1 MFCRNCGKQLPDH
14 AKFCSG
20 CGTPVQRPAVIPPEP
35 TIPPVSE
42 PVLPKEPEPVI
53 PPVSEPVLPREPEPV
68 ILPVS
73 EPVLPREPEPVI
85 PPVSE
90 PVLPKEPEPVIP
102 PVSEPVLP
110 KEPEPV
116 IPPVSRPF
124 DTAPMP
130 DIYSTGAADPYAA
143 PPQNSYA
150 APQDPYVAPPQ
161 NSYAAPQNPY
171 AAPYT
176 QAGYQ
181 GYAQPNPYTQPQGYS
196 PYGQASGSHQGPP
209 PFTPGQPAP
218 QPEKKSHTAL
228 IIGIVAGVLLL
239 AAVAVL
245 LYFVLGG
252 QKDENSG
259 ASSGG
264 SLFGSSEESSL
275 PPESSQ
281 DSAVIDPSFSQ
292 ESLAPSSESSAVVP
306 SSGSVYDPNAPTLF
320 TSFLGF
326 ACDYSTTGVEMVEML
341 EEVGYTCTWV
351 GSDKIEATV
360 EDGRNLNGYE
370 VREVDV
376 YLGDD
381 GCMLGCAL
389 FFYDFG
395 EGSEDELV
403 ETIGEQFESMAV
415 SYGKNLQ
422 KQNDDYGWYWMDDN
436 GITKWFAQVIK
447 ETETEYGYL
456 LCAIGEINWM
466 DENL

>member
-35 TIPPVSE
+35 TISPVSE
-42 PVLPKEPEPVI
+42 PVLPKD
-53 PPVSEPVLPREPEPV
+53 
-68 ILPVS
+68 
-73 EPVLPREPEPVI
+73 
-85 PPVSE
+85 
-90 PVLPKEPEPVIP
+90 
-102 PVSEPVLP
+102 
-110 KEPEPV
+110 PEPV

-150 APQDPYVAPPQ
+150 APQDPYVAPPQNSYAAPQDPYAAPPQ

-209 PFTPGQPAP
+209 PFTPGQPVP

-436 GITKWFAQVIK
+436 GITEWFAQVIK

>member
-35 TIPPVSE
+35 TISPVSE
-42 PVLPKEPEPVI
+42 PVLPKDPEPVI
-53 PPVSEPVLPREPEPV
+53 PPVSEPVV
-68 ILPVS
+68 
-73 EPVLPREPEPVI
+73 PREPEPVI

-90 PVLPKEPEPVIP
+90 PVLPKDPEPVIP

-110 KEPEPV
+110 KDPEPVIPPASEPVLPKDPEPV

-130 DIYSTGAADPYAA
+130 DIYSTGAADPYA
-143 PPQNSYA
+143 
-150 APQDPYVAPPQ
+150 APPQ

-306 SSGSVYDPNAPTLF
+306 SSGSVYDPNAVTLF
-320 TSFLGF
+320 TSFIGF

-436 GITKWFAQVIK
+436 GITEWFAQVIK

-456 LCAIGEINWM
+456 LCVIGEINWM

>member
-35 TIPPVSE
+35 TIS
-42 PVLPKEPEPVI
+42 
-53 PPVSEPVLPREPEPV
+53 
-68 ILPVS
+68 
-73 EPVLPREPEPVI
+73 
-85 PPVSE
+85 PVSE

-110 KEPEPV
+110 KDPEPVIPPVSEPVLPKDPEPV

>member
-35 TIPPVSE
+35 TISPVSE
-42 PVLPKEPEPVI
+42 PVLPKDPEPVI
-53 PPVSEPVLPREPEPV
+53 PPVSEPVLPRD
-68 ILPVS
+68 
-73 EPVLPREPEPVI
+73 
-85 PPVSE
+85 
-90 PVLPKEPEPVIP
+90 
-102 PVSEPVLP
+102 
-110 KEPEPV
+110 PEPV

-209 PFTPGQPAP
+209 PFTPGQPVP

-252 QKDENSG
+252 QKDENSE

-275 PPESSQ
+275 PLESSQ

-436 GITKWFAQVIK
+436 GITEWFAQVIK

-456 LCAIGEINWM
+456 LCVIGEINWM

>member
-42 PVLPKEPEPVI
+42 PVLPKD
-53 PPVSEPVLPREPEPV
+53 
-68 ILPVS
+68 
-73 EPVLPREPEPVI
+73 PEPVI

-90 PVLPKEPEPVIP
+90 PVLPKDPEPVIP
-102 PVSEPVLP
+102 PASEPVLP
-110 KEPEPV
+110 KDPEPV

-209 PFTPGQPAP
+209 PFTPGQPVP

-436 GITKWFAQVIK
+436 GITEWFAQVIK

-456 LCAIGEINWM
+456 LCVIGEINWM

>member
-42 PVLPKEPEPVI
+42 PVLPKD
-53 PPVSEPVLPREPEPV
+53 
-68 ILPVS
+68 
-73 EPVLPREPEPVI
+73 PEPVI

-90 PVLPKEPEPVIP
+90 PVLPKDPEPVIP
-102 PVSEPVLP
+102 PASEPVLP
-110 KEPEPV
+110 KDPEPV

-150 APQDPYVAPPQ
+150 APQNPYVAPPQ

-436 GITKWFAQVIK
+436 GITEWFAQVIK

-456 LCAIGEINWM
+456 LCVIGEINWM

>member
-1 MFCRNCGKQLPDH
+1 MQLRRRTLTRH
-14 AKFCSG
+14 L
-20 CGTPVQRPAVIPPEP
+20 RIPMR
-35 TIPPVSE
+35 
-42 PVLPKEPEPVI
+42 L
-53 PPVSEPVLPREPEPV
+53 R
-68 ILPVS
+68 
-73 EPVLPREPEPVI
+73 
-85 PPVSE
+85 
-90 PVLPKEPEPVIP
+90 
-102 PVSEPVLP
+102 
-110 KEPEPV
+110 
-116 IPPVSRPF
+116 
-124 DTAPMP
+124 
-130 DIYSTGAADPYAA
+130 
-143 PPQNSYA
+143 
-150 APQDPYVAPPQ
+150 
-161 NSYAAPQNPY
+161 
-171 AAPYT
+171 T

-436 GITKWFAQVIK
+436 GITEWFAQVIK

-456 LCAIGEINWM
+456 LCVIGEINWM

>member
-1 MFCRNCGKQLPDH
+1 M
-14 AKFCSG
+14 
-20 CGTPVQRPAVIPPEP
+20 
-35 TIPPVSE
+35 
-42 PVLPKEPEPVI
+42 
-53 PPVSEPVLPREPEPV
+53 
-68 ILPVS
+68 
-73 EPVLPREPEPVI
+73 
-85 PPVSE
+85 
-90 PVLPKEPEPVIP
+90 
-102 PVSEPVLP
+102 
-110 KEPEPV
+110 

>member
-35 TIPPVSE
+35 TISPVSE

-53 PPVSEPVLPREPEPV
+53 PPVSEPVV
-68 ILPVS
+68 
-73 EPVLPREPEPVI
+73 PREPEPVI

-90 PVLPKEPEPVIP
+90 PVLPR
-102 PVSEPVLP
+102 
-110 KEPEPV
+110 EPEPV

-209 PFTPGQPAP
+209 PFTPGQPVP

>member
-35 TIPPVSE
+35 TISPVSEPVLPKDPEPVIPPVSEPVLPKEPEPVNPPVSE

-53 PPVSEPVLPREPEPV
+53 PPVSEPVLPR
-68 ILPVS
+68 
-73 EPVLPREPEPVI
+73 
-85 PPVSE
+85 
-90 PVLPKEPEPVIP
+90 
-102 PVSEPVLP
+102 
-110 KEPEPV
+110 EPEPV

-150 APQDPYVAPPQ
+150 APQNPYVAPPQ

-209 PFTPGQPAP
+209 PFTPGQPVP

-466 DENL
+466 DEIL

>member
-35 TIPPVSE
+35 TISPVSE
-42 PVLPKEPEPVI
+42 PVLPKDPEPVI
-53 PPVSEPVLPREPEPV
+53 PPVSEPVV
-68 ILPVS
+68 
-73 EPVLPREPEPVI
+73 PREPEPVI

-90 PVLPKEPEPVIP
+90 PVLPKDPEPVIP

-110 KEPEPV
+110 KDPEPV

-306 SSGSVYDPNAPTLF
+306 SSGNVYDPNAPTLF

-456 LCAIGEINWM
+456 LCVIGEINWM

>member
-35 TIPPVSE
+35 TIS
-42 PVLPKEPEPVI
+42 
-53 PPVSEPVLPREPEPV
+53 
-68 ILPVS
+68 
-73 EPVLPREPEPVI
+73 
-85 PPVSE
+85 PVSE

-110 KEPEPV
+110 KDPEPV

-436 GITKWFAQVIK
+436 GITEWFAQVIK

>member
-53 PPVSEPVLPREPEPV
+53 PPVSEPVV
-68 ILPVS
+68 
-73 EPVLPREPEPVI
+73 PREPEPVI

-90 PVLPKEPEPVIP
+90 PVLPR
-102 PVSEPVLP
+102 
-110 KEPEPV
+110 EPEPV

-252 QKDENSG
+252 QKDENSE

-456 LCAIGEINWM
+456 LCVIGEINWM
-466 DENL
+466 EENL